1 MKTYKYMVYRI
12 QEDRKKAFCR
22 KKNKDIE
29 YSMDDIMK
37 EPEQFNVFVRVLR
50 SGSRIIVARLDQDI
64 DITNHEHN
72 CEIVSYGSNS
82 PYRYR
87 VRFITEDKSSAKE
100 TVKSIQKYF
109 QSINKIELTVKYYFA
124 GGAGEISK
132 TIKHAYRH
140 NIPTIVMYDTGV
152 VNDKIKEVKN
162 IKKDLM
168 QYKNKNKD
176 MLFILSPLCIEEMC
190 CQFDGLK
197 RDIIGIEQD
206 DLDFLNKVH
215 SICTYGSNNNILGY
229 LNYDI
234 GTASYGTANW
244 KKLEDKYGQIKQ
256 LEQLM
261 TCALDNIT
269 TKKQYS
275 FNKRDNCCWN
285 QDCIGNRN
293 ICKLADTI
301 GLYSEQPV
309 NMCRKTLL
317 HEVKAEHLVNEQ
329 MFQIIYDLFN
339 ITTIKSGKYKQ
350 SNNLIRYMTYGE
362 RDYA

>member
-1 MKTYKYMVYRI
+1 MVYRI
-12 QEDRKKAFCR
+12 QEDRQKAFCR
-22 KKNKDIE
+22 EKNKDIE
-29 YSMDDIMK
+29 YSINDIIND
-37 EPEQFNVFVRVLR
+37 PGQFNVFTRELKNK
-50 SGSRIIVARLDQDI
+50 SRIIVARTGQDI
-64 DITNHEHN
+64 DVTNHVHN
-72 CEIVSYGSNS
+72 CELVTYGSNNRHK
-82 PYRYR
+82 YK
-87 VRFITEDKSSAKE
+87 VRFITEDRSSAKE
-100 TVKSIQKYF
+100 TIKSIQKYF
-109 QSINKIELTVKYYFA
+109 QNINEVELTVKYYLA

-132 TIKHAYRH
+132 TIKHAYRDS
-140 NIPTIVMYDTGV
+140 IPTIVMYDTGV
-152 VNDKIKEVKN
+152 VNDKVGEVKN

-168 QYKNKNKD
+168 QYKNRNKN

-190 CQFDGLK
+190 CQFSRLK
-197 RDIIGIEQD
+197 YDIVNIEKD
-206 DLDFLNKVH
+206 DLDFLDEVH
-215 SICTYGSNNNILGY
+215 AICTTGNNSNILRY
-229 LNYDI
+229 LSYDI
-234 GTASYGTANW
+234 ATASYGAVNW
-244 KKLEDKYGQIKQ
+244 PKLENKYGKIKQ
-256 LEQLM
+256 LEQMM
-261 TCALDNIT
+261 TCALDNVT

-293 ICKLADTI
+293 ICKLADAVGT
-301 GLYSEQPV
+301 YTKSPV